1 MDNLLKLWGK
11 AGYEKIW
18 RGLKLVSPEMSILWK
33 YLEGNQE
40 LPKGNKGQFLNTYKN
55 TFLTTGVQNSETVGC
70 INPEISK
77 ILFND

>member
-1 MDNLLKLWGK
+1 MGKSGIWENLK
-11 AGYEKIW
+11 
-18 RGLKLVSPEMSILWK
+18 GLKLVSPEMSILWK

-40 LPKGNKGQFLNTYKN
+40 LPKGNKGQFLNIYKN
-55 TFLTTGVQNSETVGC
+55 TFLTTGVQNSETTVGC